1 MVPSMVCILGTELKI
16 LISVGG
22 LGGLN
27 RTNPNASGQ
36 NGFPLIDIIE
46 LYK

>member
-1 MVPSMVCILGTELKI
+1 MVCILGTVLKI

-22 LGGLN
+22 LVTTGGLN
-27 RTNPNASGQ
+27 ITNPNASGQ